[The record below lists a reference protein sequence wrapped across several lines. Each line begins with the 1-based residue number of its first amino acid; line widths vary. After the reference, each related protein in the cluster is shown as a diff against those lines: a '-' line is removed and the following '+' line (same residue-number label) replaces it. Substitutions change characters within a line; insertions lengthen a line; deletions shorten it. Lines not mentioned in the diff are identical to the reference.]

1 MQEYGISYDD
11 RYPHTSDER
20 LREVIQDIRR
30 DHCDMGEIMIMG
42 HLRSRRINVQRHR
55 VRLALE
61 QMDPEGKWKR
71 RSRPIQRRT
80 YNVPC
85 PNYMWHIDGNHK
97 LIRYRMVIH
106 CGINGFSRLITFLRC
121 SDNNRADV
129 VLELFRA
136 ATEYLGFPLHV
147 RTDHGGENVKVW
159 EAMYDHYGS
168 DVRPVLTGRSVHNQR
183 AERNNR
189 DLNACI
195 TTPFKQIFMQ
205 LENDGHLDVDN
216 ETDMF
221 CLHYVCIPRIN
232 NALVSHL
239 NAHNNHKISTEA
251 SATPSQ
257 LFYANNH
264 LRELFVNTNTNDQ
277 PSPAQ
282 SPAQSPE
289 LSVVTVPSTTCPI
302 SDEHFLELEAT
313 IDPLKDSTMQ
323 GKDIFLEVVD
333 FVGNALQQ
341 VSLH

>member
-11 RYPHTSDER
+11 RYSHISDER

-61 QMDPEGKWKR
+61 QMDPEGKRKR
-71 RSRPIQRRT
+71 
-80 YNVPC
+80 
-85 PNYMWHIDGNHK
+85 
-97 LIRYRMVIH
+97 
-106 CGINGFSRLITFLRC
+106 
-121 SDNNRADV
+121 
-129 VLELFRA
+129 
-136 ATEYLGFPLHV
+136 TEYLGFPLHV

-221 CLHYVCIPRIN
+221 CLHYVYIPRIN
-232 NALVSHL
+232 NALVAHL

-264 LRELFVNTNTNDQ
+264 LRELFVNTDTNDQ

-302 SDEHFLELEAT
+302 SDEHFLELEA

>member
-1 MQEYGISYDD
+1 
-11 RYPHTSDER
+11 
-20 LREVIQDIRR
+20 
-30 DHCDMGEIMIMG
+30 
-42 HLRSRRINVQRHR
+42 
-55 VRLALE
+55 
-61 QMDPEGKWKR
+61 
-71 RSRPIQRRT
+71 
-80 YNVPC
+80 
-85 PNYMWHIDGNHK
+85 
-97 LIRYRMVIH
+97 
-106 CGINGFSRLITFLRC
+106 
-121 SDNNRADV
+121 
-129 VLELFRA
+129 
-136 ATEYLGFPLHV
+136 
-147 RTDHGGENVKVW
+147 
-159 EAMYDHYGS
+159 MYDHFGS

-189 DLNACI
+189 DLNVCI

-205 LENDGHLDVDN
+205 LENDGLLNVDN

-221 CLHYVCIPRIN
+221 CLHYVYIPRIN
-232 NALVSHL
+232 NALVAHL

-264 LRELFVNTNTNDQ
+264 LRELFLTTNANGQ

-282 SPAQSPE
+282 SPA

-302 SDEHFLELEAT
+302 SDEKFVELEAT

-341 VSLH
+341 VSIQCQ